1 MSTVTDHVTVARV
14 DRDMDWLKSALQTA
28 IELEQSTLPLYLAAM
43 FSLEVQNY
51 TNYNL
56 LRSVVME
63 EMVHMAIASNMLAA
77 IGGTP
82 RIKDLRPGFP
92 GMGLPGG
99 AEPDFE
105 GVLARLSKRQLRN
118 FMRLELPAFL
128 LPAKFK
134 DEKYPTISTL
144 YAAVAEAIDHNA
156 DAVRAAVKAGGKS
169 NQVGDNIGF
178 TTIAY
183 SEGTDPVEQMKS
195 GIHEIIEQGEG
206 ASSRTLHAPDFEGEE
221 SHYAKY
227 AEMFYGAR
235 YQLPVPAIELTRESE
250 PEFFKGTPIQ
260 WPVVTNVL
268 AVPSDGYAKVLALD
282 PQGAEVE
289 AALEKFDGKYTEIMT
304 LLDLMWNGP
313 SAESWPSFGKAV
325 ADMAELRVLSCFYI
339 MRYQIPESVV
349 AQLGSLYADEFEYLK
364 NYTDLSSKVFYGPR
378 FVNNNQ

>member
-1 MSTVTDHVTVARV
+1 MSTILDHVTVAKV

-28 IELEQSTLPLYLAAM
+28 IELEHSTLPLYLAAM

-82 RIKDLRPGFP
+82 RIKALRPGFP

-99 AEPDFE
+99 AEPDLE
-105 GVLARLSKRQLRN
+105 GVLAQLSKRQLRN

-128 LPAKFK
+128 LPAQFK

-144 YAAVAEAIDHNA
+144 YAAIAQAIDNNA

-178 TTIAY
+178 TTIVY

-195 GIHEIIEQGEG
+195 GIREIIEQGEG
-206 ASSRTLHAPDFEGEE
+206 ASSRTLHAPYFEGEE

-235 YQLPVPAIELTRESE
+235 YQLPEPAIELTRDSE
-250 PEFFKGTPIQ
+250 PEFFKGYPIQ
-260 WPVVTNVL
+260 WPVVTNLL

-289 AALEKFDGKYTEIMT
+289 AALKNFDGKYTEIMT

-313 SAESWPSFGKAV
+313 AAESWPNFGKAV
-325 ADMAELRVLSCFYI
+325 ATMTDLRVLSCFYI
-339 MRYQIPESVV
+339 MRYQIPDSVV
-349 AQLGSLYADEFEYLK
+349 AQLGSLYADEFEYLS
-364 NYTDLSSKVFYGPR
+364 NYTDLNSKVYYGPR
-378 FVNNNQ
+378 FVNTN